1 MPDYDAF
8 GREIGEDPL
17 AQLRDATA
25 APVERP
31 ATPAPPPVSD
41 PEPEPAVRVE
51 AAEPAFTPPVVARP
65 QFVRRR
71 RRRGGLAGVIVV
83 VAVIGGIGV
92 AVNGAVTRVEDFVDD
107 MPSFVGPEPVDGTLL
122 RPANLAGALE
132 LMRQS
137 NLGDAIRLRVRP
149 SRVDAT
155 LGGPLGV
162 SRIRIDE
169 NLLFTTPTLADQ
181 RGYPRPVPLRR
192 IDPTAPQRVAD
203 GRPVEYVELI
213 RGRPVRWRAVLA
225 DGTTVTGDAAGR
237 PD

>member
-1 MPDYDAF
+1 VPDYDAF
-8 GREIGEDPL
+8 GREIGADPL
-17 AQLRDATA
+17 AALRDATA

-31 ATPAPPPVSD
+31 ATPSPA

-71 RRRGGLAGVIVV
+71 RRRRGGLAGLIVA

-92 AVNGAVTRVEDFVDD
+92 AVNGAVDRLEVLVEDV
-107 MPSFVGPEPVDGTLL
+107 PSLDGSQPVDGTLL

-137 NLGDAIRLRVRP
+137 NLGDPIRLRVRP

-192 IDPTAPQRVAD
+192 IDPTAPQRLAD